1 MADVTDQIDVESI
14 SAAIPTRDGKPDLPG
29 IEESKKTVTVWRM
42 DPEIFQEDVTGYL
55 TINAL
60 TIDQDQAHGKNLD
73 LRQLVDNKLVEYMDW
88 NTKKE
93 FDYLAAE
100 LTGPSEQDLADFGP
114 KRSLYRRSPFR
125 LVFVRL
131 QEAAQ
136 AKDGSEASRQALT
149 FLLESIIAHVD
160 AAERLLVR
168 SAGLMLER
176 TNTTQGAC
184 FTPKNS
190 I

>member
-1 MADVTDQIDVESI
+1 MLLVAQF
-14 SAAIPTRDGKPDLPG
+14 
-29 IEESKKTVTVWRM
+29 TVT
-42 DPEIFQEDVTGYL
+42 PPL
-55 TINAL
+55 
-60 TIDQDQAHGKNLD
+60 
-73 LRQLVDNKLVEYMDW
+73 
-88 NTKKE
+88 E
-93 FDYLAAE
+93 FDFLAAE
-100 LTGPSEQDLADFGP
+100 LTGPSEQDLADFGS
-114 KRSLYRRSPFR
+114 KRSLYRRSPYR

-149 FLLESIIAHVD
+149 FLLESIIVHVD

-168 SAGLMLER
+168 PAGLVLER
-176 TNTTQGAC
+176 TKTTQAAC